1 MRKFLLTSTLLLSIS
16 HPTTACTTTRD
27 ANESLSQN
35 YLGTAV
41 DRFFVKFGLPTSQH
55 HLGNGKIIYI
65 WADQPTVYDLP
76 SPSNTTVNI
85 TGDTGVA
92 TTNTTPGRQLALECQ
107 VKIIVSSGG
116 VVEDIETR
124 SGSKGGWNLEQ
135 KNRCVENF
143 PNTNKVRR
151 TSS

>member
-1 MRKFLLTSTLLLSIS
+1 MRKFLLTFTLLLPIS
-16 HPTTACTTTRD
+16 HLTTACTTTRD

-35 YLGTAV
+35 YHGTAV
-41 DRFFVKFGLPTSQH
+41 NSFFVKFGLPTSQH
-55 HLGNGKIIYI
+55 HLDNGKIIYI

-85 TGDTGVA
+85 TSDTGVA
-92 TTNTTPGRQLALECQ
+92 TTTTSPGRELAVECQ

-116 VVEDIETR
+116 IIEDIETR
-124 SGSKGGWNLEQ
+124 SGFKRGWNLKLE
-135 KNRCVENF
+135 NRCVENF
-143 PNTNKVRR
+143 PNTNKIRR